1 MKTYKLLLILPLL
14 SLLQNCN
21 TSPAVS
27 NYNYAYLYDEKPAIP
42 RPEFQVFHKSD
53 SISVLF
59 FKFNSDNILY
69 SKSQSDS
76 VFKAKLNIRYEVYEW
91 KNRDILIDS
100 MTASI
105 MDIGANNNSKLLIGK
120 IDLKIP
126 SGNMYF
132 LEVRLRD
139 NNRDLTVLNY
149 AMIDKLPNSNRQYF
163 LIKDTTG
170 QVIFG
175 NVLLSQNNFSI
186 QKSELLDYQQMNIF
200 ESNEELPLAAPPF
213 TEENQDIPE
222 INFNKIGTLNFN
234 SAEAKFRPKLSG
246 MYHFFPGEMRD
257 QGFYLY
263 NFRDNFP
270 FITTAEQMIEPL
282 RYISTNE
289 EFTKLQAA
297 SNKKKAV
304 DKYWLEVAGSEKRA
318 REAMAAFYG
327 RVEKSNIYFSTDKA
341 GWKTD
346 RGIIYIIYGV
356 PTTIYKTA
364 TFESWIYGEES
375 NVLSLHFKFRKVEN
389 PMSNNDFKLMR
400 DIAMKPS
407 WYRAVD
413 SWRQGR
419 VSQ

>member
-1 MKTYKLLLILPLL
+1 MKRFKQLLFLPLL
-14 SLLQNCN
+14 FFLHHCAKGPS
-21 TSPAVS
+21 VS
-27 NYNYAYLYDEKPAIP
+27 NYNYAYLYDEQPAIP
-42 RPEFQVFHKSD
+42 RPEFQIFHLSD
-53 SISVLF
+53 SVSTLY

-69 SKSQSDS
+69 SKPQNDS
-76 VFKAKLNIRYEVYEW
+76 VFKAHLNIKYKVYEW
-91 KNRDILIDS
+91 DNREVLVDS

-105 MDIGANNNSKLLIGK
+105 MDIGANNNNRILIGK
-120 IDLKIP
+120 VNLQVP
-126 SGNMYF
+126 SGKRYF

-149 AMIDKLPNSNRQYF
+149 SMIDKLPNSNRQYF
-163 LIKDTTG
+163 LIEDVEG

-175 NVLLSQNNFSI
+175 NVLLSNNKYSI
-186 QKSELLDYQQMNIF
+186 QKSKLLDYPEMNIF
-200 ESNEELPLAAPPF
+200 KSNEILPLAAPPF
-213 TEENQDIPE
+213 VEDNGQFP
-222 INFNKIGTLNFN
+222 NFDFRKTGTLNFD
-234 SAEAKFRPKLSG
+234 SGTSKFQPEPSG
-246 MYHFFPGEMRD
+246 IYHFFPEKMEN

-263 NFRDNFP
+263 HFRDGFP
-270 FITTAEQMIEPL
+270 FISNAEQMIEPL

-289 EFTKLQAA
+289 EFTKLKNAA
-297 SNKKKAV
+297 DKKKAL
-304 DKYWLEVAGSEKRA
+304 DEYWLELAGNEDRA

-327 RVEKSNIYFSTDKA
+327 RIENSNKYFSSNKE

-356 PTTIYKTA
+356 PTTIYKTPA
-364 TFESWIYGEES
+364 FESWIYGEET
-375 NVLSLHFKFRKVEN
+375 NVLSLHFKFKKMEN

-419 VSQ
+419 VN